1 MHNTISS
8 MSTKAQIAHYKNNTN
23 TFQSTVLLIFDYYWG
38 SSRYKLQTD
47 GIKIIPLWRVQ
58 HIVH

>member
-23 TFQSTVLLIFDYYWG
+23 TFQSTVLLIFYYYWG

-47 GIKIIPLWRVQ
+47 GIKIIPL
-58 HIVH
+58 